1 MTRACSWSS
10 RRGASGSGRTAGRA
24 QSRSWTCSD
33 RIIAGGEQGL
43 LGLAFAPDFAESGRF
58 VVNYTNSDGNARVML
73 YTAEGDRA
81 DPDSAVQLLDIQ
93 DPYGNHNGG
102 HVLFGPEGLLWVGMG
117 DGGAAGDPEDRAQD
131 PSTLLGKMI
140 RIDID
145 QPDAEPE
152 IWALG
157 LRNPWRYSFDPET
170 GDLWIGDVGQGQL
183 EEIDHVP
190 STLPAGVNFG
200 WRRYEGTQRYD
211 EEPAPDDLVMPVAEY
226 SHADGC
232 SVTGGVVLRDG
243 GPLDGQYV
251 YGDYCSG
258 KVWALDADAEQPE
271 PREITQELGGP
282 LDGLA
287 SFGQD
292 GEGRTLLVLHDGR
305 ILRLG
310 SR

>member
-1 MTRACSWSS
+1 
-10 RRGASGSGRTAGRA
+10 
-24 QSRSWTCSD
+24 
-33 RIIAGGEQGL
+33 
-43 LGLAFAPDFAESGRF
+43 
-58 VVNYTNSDGNARVML
+58 
-73 YTAEGDRA
+73 
-81 DPDSAVQLLDIQ
+81 
-93 DPYGNHNGG
+93 
-102 HVLFGPEGLLWVGMG
+102 
-117 DGGAAGDPEDRAQD
+117 
-131 PSTLLGKMI
+131 MI

-145 QPDAEPE
+145 KPDADPE

-170 GDLWIGDVGQGQL
+170 GDLWIGDVGQGSL

-200 WRRYEGTQRYD
+200 WRRYEGTERYD
-211 EEPAPDDLVMPVAEY
+211 DEPAPDDVVMPVAEY

-271 PREITQELGGP
+271 PREITAELGGP
-282 LDGLA
+282 LEGLT

-292 GEGRTLLVLHDGR
+292 GEGRTLLVLQDGR
-305 ILRLG
+305 ILRLAAQ
-310 SR
+310 